1 MSAAFDERLQA
12 LKQRFLARSAGDLQ
26 VIARALA
33 DPASVGRDDLRQ
45 VVHRLAGAAGT
56 FGYAELSRIAGEADD
71 ALVLNQADVG
81 AELTQLVEALK
92 DALP

>member
-1 MSAAFDERLQA
+1 MTDAFDARLQA
-12 LKQRFLARSAGDLQ
+12 LKQRFLLRSAGDLE
-26 VIARALA
+26 VIERALSE
-33 DPASVGRDDLRQ
+33 PASVGREELRQ

-81 AELTQLVEALK
+81 PELARLAEGLK
-92 DALP
+92 AVLG